1 MDSFD
6 ENAVYNQAAEQTID
20 LGNRLTEHADDTD
33 VWDVADGILAGAI
46 QYWLYSREPCGDP
59 RCTDCEPYSTAELRL
74 AEMLRASEEM
84 ARESEYF
91 HSPHD
96 VMAGRA

>member
-1 MDSFD
+1 MESFD
-6 ENAVYNQAAEQTID
+6 DDAVYDEAAEQTID
-20 LGNRLTEHADDTD
+20 LGNRLAERGDDTD
-33 VWDVADGILAGAI
+33 LWDVADGILAGAI

-59 RCTDCEPYSTAELRL
+59 RCTDCEPYSTPELRL
-74 AEMLRASEEM
+74 AEMLRFSEEM

-91 HSPHD
+91 HTPHD